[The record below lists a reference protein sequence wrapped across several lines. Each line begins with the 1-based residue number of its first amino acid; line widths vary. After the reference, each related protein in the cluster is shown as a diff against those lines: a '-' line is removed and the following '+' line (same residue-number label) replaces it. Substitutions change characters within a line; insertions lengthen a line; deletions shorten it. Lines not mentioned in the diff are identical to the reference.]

1 MSLPYLHPYLGLSN
15 GLNTLHAAGGGA
27 GGIGGWVELGRTTL
41 GGTSDNITVSSL
53 SDKRY
58 LMVLVDGQS
67 SSGTRPNI
75 RLNGDTGTNYSYRY
89 SSNGGGDV
97 TATSQAKAEV
107 SNHAPSSIPQ
117 FNVIYM
123 ANYSSKE
130 KLGISHNISQNTA
143 GAGTAPSRTETVF
156 KHAQTSNPVDEV
168 TVYNDQA
175 GDWASGAEVVV
186 LGWDPADSHTNN
198 FWEELLSE
206 TVGSDTN
213 SHTFASF
220 TAKKYLWIQLYY
232 KYSGSG
238 TPRPIF
244 QFNGDAGNNYAERR
258 SSNGGADDLATSA
271 SQIIAGNW
279 DTTNTFSNF
288 FIINNA
294 SNEKLGI
301 QHWVNEE
308 TAGATTA
315 PHRREN
321 VFKWANTSN
330 QITSITLKDSAG
342 ASSIDAD
349 CQIKVW
355 GAN

>member
-198 FWEELLSE
+198 FWEELASVELGSPGDNLSS
-206 TVGSDTN
+206 G
-213 SHTFASF
+213 TFS
-220 TAKKYLWIQLYY
+220 AKKYLWVQVFT
-232 KYSGSG
+232 KNSG
-238 TPRPIF
+238 TNNHAIR
-244 QFNGDAGNNYAERR
+244 FNGDSGTNYAYRR
-258 SSNGGADDLATSA
+258 NLDGGSDSTEINGSNDASISMSSLGGFNLFANMFIINSA
-271 SQIIAGNW
+271 SQ
-279 DTTNTFSNF
+279 
-288 FIINNA
+288 
-294 SNEKLGI
+294 EKLHI
-301 QHWVNEE
+301 SHTVFQN
-308 TAGATTA
+308 TAGASNA
-315 PHRREN
+315 PRRREA
-321 VFKWANTSN
+321 VGKWTNTSN
-330 QITSITLKDSAG
+330 QITSILVYNNETGDYDTGSF
-342 ASSIDAD
+342 
-349 CQIKVW
+349 IKVW